1 MAEAVEISAAHPNAA
16 GRSSRPRTV
25 IPREILPIT
34 YIAAA
39 VFDLA
44 VASTVLLAMVVYYQ
58 IAVTPALLWIVP
70 ILFLLAGVALAV
82 SLTLCAIHARYRDV
96 GVAMPLLLQI
106 WFFASPVLYPL
117 AAVPAKWHRLYTL
130 NPMAGIVDGFRSAV
144 LEGRTPD
151 SIARSA
157 KRLAKRGE

>member
-1 MAEAVEISAAHPNAA
+1 VYF
-16 GRSSRPRTV
+16 
-25 IPREILPIT
+25 PREILPIT

-58 IAVTPALLWIVP
+58 IAVTPALLWILP
-70 ILFLLAGVALAV
+70 ILVLLAGVALAV
-82 SLTLCAIHARYRDV
+82 SLALCAIHARYRDV

-117 AAVPAKWHRLYTL
+117 ASVPAKWHRVYTL

-151 SIARSA
+151 LAALGSAFAIVGVGLPIAYLWFKHVDA
-157 KRLAKRGE
+157 TMADLV